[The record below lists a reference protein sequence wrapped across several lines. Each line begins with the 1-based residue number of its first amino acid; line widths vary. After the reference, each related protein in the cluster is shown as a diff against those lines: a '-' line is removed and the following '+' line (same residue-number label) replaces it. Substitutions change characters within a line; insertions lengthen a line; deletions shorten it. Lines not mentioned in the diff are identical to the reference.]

1 LGLKTAII
9 TDLPEAMSAFD
20 VPATR
25 LMVIRLAMFEI
36 ENRRNERRLDG
47 GAAPPKDLLEAENVS
62 LRLLLAQA
70 EIDAQELLAQAGID
84 AKERESADKLRSS
97 RASVVVHL

>member
-1 LGLKTAII
+1 
-9 TDLPEAMSAFD
+9 MSAFD